1 MRTTAWN
8 GLLVVTL
15 VAIGCVGA
23 RKADSPESSAVAGG
37 GGAEASADVAEAA
50 DVANAKPSRD
60 LIPRA
65 VLFGNPERTAAKVSP
80 DGKWL
85 SWLAPQAGVLNV
97 WVAPAGD
104 LAKARP
110 VTAATKQPVL
120 DVEWTFDGKHLVYAQ
135 DEGGDENSH
144 IYRVAVETAEVVDLT
159 PIDNVRAQEIWLSH
173 RKPNTML
180 VALNERDES
189 VFDIHAIDLATGERR
204 LVARNDR
211 KLTGWLVDH
220 DLKVRF
226 AQTMTETGA
235 IVWMEKRGTGWRHY
249 DETPAEDA
257 LSTSV
262 LGFDATGRSY
272 SMFDSRGRD
281 TAALFVVD
289 AKTKKKRLVHADE
302 RADLEG
308 WLHPWFGLGAR
319 VLVHPTEM
327 TVQAVVVDPD
337 EPRWIVLDPRVAKDF
352 DALAE
357 LDGGVP
363 SVTSRTLDDET
374 WIVAFESDVRSDRFY
389 RWDRRTQRGELLFV
403 ERPELDRHPLVPMHP
418 VTIEARDGLRL
429 VSYLS
434 LPKQAD
440 PDEDGEPQRRAP
452 MVLLVHGGPWVR
464 DRWRFYDHHQLFAN
478 RGYAVLSVNYRGSTG
493 FGKAF
498 TNAGN
503 EQWGKKMH
511 DDLLDAVAWA
521 VEHGVA
527 EKDQVCI
534 AGVSYGGYATLAG
547 LTLTPDVFACG
558 VDIVGPSSLVTLF
571 ENLPPY
577 WGPGMSV
584 FYQRVGDPRTPEGKQ
599 ALLEIS
605 PLTHVAR
612 ITKPLLIGQGANDP
626 RVTKSESDQIVAA
639 MKAKDIPVSYVVFPD
654 EGHGFNRPENNRAF
668 FAVTEAFLSVHLGGW
683 YQPIDDAEIAAS
695 SMVVEAGRQWL
706 PGLR

>member
-1 MRTTAWN
+1 MRTAAWK
-8 GLLVVTL
+8 GLLVATL
-15 VAIGCVGA
+15 VVCGCVGA
-23 RKADSPESSAVAGG
+23 RKTGAPESSTVAGG
-37 GGAEASADVAEAA
+37 GHVEPSADVAEG
-50 DVANAKPSRD
+50 KPSSD

-65 VLFGNPERTAAKVSP
+65 VLFGNPERTAAQVSP
-80 DGKWL
+80 DGKWI
-85 SWLAPQAGVLNV
+85 SWLAPQGGVLNV

-110 VTAATKQPVL
+110 VTAAKKQPVL
-120 DVEWTFDGKHLVYAQ
+120 EAEWAFDGKHLLYWQ
-135 DEGGDENSH
+135 DEGGNENDH
-144 IYRVAVETAEVVDLT
+144 VYRVAVETGEVVDLT
-159 PIDNVRAQEIWLSH
+159 PIANVRAEQVWLSP
-173 RKPNTML
+173 RKPNTIL
-180 VALNERDES
+180 VALNDRDES
-189 VFDIHAIDLATGERR
+189 VFDVHAIDLANGERR

-211 KLTGWLVDH
+211 KFTGWLVDH

-235 IVWMEKRGTGWRHY
+235 LVWMEKRGTGWRYY

-257 LSTSV
+257 ISTSV

-272 SMFDSRGRD
+272 YMFDSRGRD

-327 TVQAVVVDPD
+327 TVQAVVVDHD
-337 EPRWIVLDPRVAKDF
+337 KPRWIVLDPRVAKDF
-352 DALAE
+352 DALGE

-434 LPKQAD
+434 LPKQVD
-440 PDEDGEPQRRAP
+440 PDGDGKPEWRAP

-464 DRWRFYDHHQLFAN
+464 DRWRFYDLHQLFAN
-478 RGYAVLSVNYRGSTG
+478 RGYAVLSVNYRGSAG

-503 EQWGKKMH
+503 KQWGKKMH

-521 VEHGVA
+521 VEQGVA

-534 AGVSYGGYATLAG
+534 AGMSYGGYATLAG

-571 ENLPPY
+571 ENFPPH
-577 WGPGMSV
+577 WGPGMSDW
-584 FYQRVGDPRTPEGKQ
+584 YRRVGDPRTPEGKQ

-612 ITKPLLIGQGANDP
+612 ITKPLLIGHGANDP
-626 RVTKSESDQIVAA
+626 RVKKSEADQIVAA

-654 EGHGFNRPENNRAF
+654 EGHGFNRPENNLAF
-668 FAVTEAFLSVHLGGW
+668 FAVAEAFLSVHIGGR

-706 PGLR
+706 PGLQ